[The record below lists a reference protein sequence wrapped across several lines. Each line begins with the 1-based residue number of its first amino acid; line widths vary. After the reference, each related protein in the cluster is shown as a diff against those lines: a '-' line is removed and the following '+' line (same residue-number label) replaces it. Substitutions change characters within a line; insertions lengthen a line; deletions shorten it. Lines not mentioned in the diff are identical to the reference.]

1 MKSKTVKIFVVIL
14 AAIGI
19 IYWLLPQ
26 YARTALT
33 YFNPGIEDYPI
44 FENRIIE
51 ANNPIPWELHESFE
65 DVRLAAGYEDTF
77 MMLNSV
83 AFIVIKDG
91 KLFFEKYWDDYSED
105 SKSNSFS
112 AAKSIV
118 AFAVLKAVEEGY
130 ISSLDQKVCDFIP
143 SYNTPS
149 NKHLTIRNLLTM
161 SSGLNWQENHKG
173 VNTLFQTTTEAY
185 YGRDLDKLI
194 HEMVVVD
201 EPGIK
206 YKYLSGNTLILGRI
220 VTNAVGKPLGEY
232 VSEKLW
238 TPLNAEK
245 DALWCLD
252 KKDGLEKGYCCF
264 NTNARDFA
272 RWGQL
277 MLDTGAW
284 NGKQIIQKELMLE
297 AISPATYLKDELGNT
312 LDYYGQQVWILNYQ
326 GMKIPYMRGILGQY
340 IMAVPEKNMVIVRLG
355 HLRSDTRTG
364 AHTDDVY
371 YWVRAALKMVESS
384 TQNKEA
390 N

>member
-1 MKSKTVKIFVVIL
+1 MKSKTLKTVIIIFAVI
-14 AAIGI
+14 GV
-19 IYWLLPQ
+19 IYLLLPQ

-51 ANNPIPWELHESFE
+51 ANNPVAWELHEKFE
-65 DVRLAAGYEDTF
+65 EIGMSAAYEDTC

-83 AFIVIKDG
+83 AFVIIKDG
-91 KLFFEKYWDDYSED
+91 KLFYEKYWEDYGPN

-118 AFAVLKAVEEGY
+118 AFGILKALEEGY
-130 ISSLDQKVCDFIP
+130 IKSLDQKACEFIP

-149 NKHLTIRNLLTM
+149 NKNLTIRNLMTM

-194 HEMVVVD
+194 DDLVVV
-201 EPGIK
+201 EKPGET
-206 YKYLSGNTLILGRI
+206 YKYLSGNTMILGRLL
-220 VTNAVGKPLGEY
+220 TNAVGKPMGEY
-232 VSEKLW
+232 ISEKLW
-238 TPLNAEK
+238 TPINAEK
-245 DALWCLD
+245 DALWSLD
-252 KKDGLEKGYCCF
+252 KKDGLEKAYCCF

-284 NGKQIIQKELMLE
+284 KGKQIIPKDLMLE
-297 AISPATYLKDELGNT
+297 AISPATYLKDQSGKM
-312 LDYYGQQVWILNYQ
+312 LDYYGQQVWILNYK

-340 IMAVPEKNMVIVRLG
+340 MIAIPEKNMVIVRLG
-355 HLRSDTRTG
+355 HLRSETRTG

-371 YWVRAALKMVESS
+371 YWVRAALQMVED
-384 TQNKEA
+384 
-390 N
+390 

>member
-1 MKSKTVKIFVVIL
+1 MKVNVVRIL
-14 AAIGI
+14 AI
-19 IYWLLPQ
+19 ILIVLLGVYFSLPQ
-26 YARTALT
+26 YARIALR

-44 FENRIIE
+44 FENRVIA
-51 ANNPIPWELHESFE
+51 ANNPKSWSFHADYGTIKLHP
-65 DVRLAAGYEDTF
+65 AYEDTF

-91 KLFFEKYWDDYSED
+91 KLLYEKYWDDYGPE

-118 AFAVLKAVEEGY
+118 AFAILKAVEEGH
-130 ISSLDQKVCDFIP
+130 IKTLDQKVCDFIP
-143 SYNTPS
+143 AYNTPS
-149 NKHLTIRNLLTM
+149 NKDLTIRNLLTM

-185 YGRDLDKLI
+185 YGKDLDKIINQL
-194 HEMVVVD
+194 EVVS
-201 EPGIK
+201 EPGQT
-206 YKYLSGNTLILGRI
+206 YKYLSGNTLVLGR
-220 VTNAVGKPLGEY
+220 VLTNAVGKPLSTY

-252 KKDGLEKGYCCF
+252 KKDGLEKAYCCF

-284 NGKQIIQKELMLE
+284 QGKQIIDKDLMLE
-297 AISPATYLKDELGNT
+297 AISPAKYLKDNT
-312 LDYYGQQVWILNYQ
+312 GRILDYYGQQVWILNY
-326 GMKIPYMRGILGQY
+326 MKMQIPYMRGILGQY
-340 IMAVPEKNMVIVRLG
+340 MFAIPEKNMVIVRLG
-355 HLRSDTRTG
+355 HERSETRTG

-371 YWVRAALKMVESS
+371 YWVRAGMSLV
-384 TQNKEA
+384 Q
-390 N
+390 